1 MLTENDFNIYFF
13 KSFCPKLVELDLHYL
28 PISHWDL
35 IVVGTSAEMWIPLR
49 GSWCAVKLCVCVK
62 LYLCEKDKALVMQ
75 GAVIHSVTSR
85 ACSLCE
91 CVCVKMCHQSL
102 AYVWWWSYP
111 PDDPLNQMVCDC
123 MPVRVCV
130 CVSHLWAS
138 WHSSQSPHPPVL
150 QRHTPHFPPSFILS
164 VGCDHI
170 KAKKGGLQVC
180 APKEASISLTVTLS
194 RSRSRSLSLS
204 FLPLSQWGPC
214 NPYGVRRSG
223 DRVMDNPLG
232 HI

>member
-1 MLTENDFNIYFF
+1 MLTENDFNIYIFL
-13 KSFCPKLVELDLHYL
+13 SFCPKLVELDLHYL

-35 IVVGTSAEMWIPLR
+35 IVVGTSAEMCIPLR
-49 GSWCAVKLCVCVK
+49 SSWCAVKLCVCVK

-75 GAVIHSVTSR
+75 GAVIQSVTSR

-130 CVSHLWAS
+130 CVCVCVPPLSLLAL
-138 WHSSQSPHPPVL
+138 QSVPTPTSPPTP
-150 QRHTPHFPPSFILS
+150 HTPLPALLHPFSWVWS
-164 VGCDHI
+164 HQS
-170 KAKKGGLQVC
+170 KKGRITGLC
-180 APKEASISLTVTLS
+180 PKGS
-194 RSRSRSLSLS
+194 
-204 FLPLSQWGPC
+204 
-214 NPYGVRRSG
+214 
-223 DRVMDNPLG
+223 
-232 HI
+232 